1 VVIKY
6 YNRPKNRDCASKIF
20 RKEKIIKKF
29 RGFNGEGIMKELK
42 RYLDSRI
49 GEFSFYFEDLKSG
62 YTYGFHHKKQMDAAE
77 SIMLPIA
84 IALMKE
90 VEDKSLSLEDKVTI
104 GDDEKYDSYCG
115 IMKYLNSREFTL
127 NELLI
132 AITVQSDLTAAN
144 KIIEIL
150 GFEKINMH
158 LKSMGL
164 KNTVINSKLGEN
176 GNNLSTAYELSKCFS
191 LLYRE
196 EYLNKKNSKLLIEL
210 LTNSQFR
217 NKIPFYLPIDSWS
230 SIANK
235 AGHKENVEIDS
246 SLLNIKKGDFV
257 FTVMTKNLPSNVYGI
272 TIISRLAK
280 MMWDIID
287 SNWR

>member
-1 VVIKY
+1 
-6 YNRPKNRDCASKIF
+6 
-20 RKEKIIKKF
+20 
-29 RGFNGEGIMKELK
+29 
-42 RYLDSRI
+42 
-49 GEFSFYFEDLKSG
+49 
-62 YTYGFHHKKQMDAAE
+62 
-77 SIMLPIA
+77 
-84 IALMKE
+84 MKE
-90 VEDKSLSLEDKVTI
+90 VEDKSLSLEDKVAI
-104 GDDEKYDSYCG
+104 GEDEKYDSYCG
-115 IMKYLNSREFTL
+115 IMNYFKSKEFTVR
-127 NELLI
+127 ELLI

-144 KIIEIL
+144 KIVEIL

-164 KNTVINSKLGEN
+164 KNTVINTKLGEK

-191 LLYRE
+191 ILYRE

-257 FTVMTKNLPSNVYGI
+257 FTVMTKNIPSNVYGI